1 MDQKPPKPVEV
12 AALRRLE
19 TGGGGRF
26 IQSAE
31 TPAFGK
37 VAVTPDP
44 RGGRR
49 LAGLSVGAG

>member
-1 MDQKPPKPVEV
+1 MDKKPPKPVEV

-37 VAVTPDP
+37 VAVAPDP
-44 RGGRR
+44 GGGW